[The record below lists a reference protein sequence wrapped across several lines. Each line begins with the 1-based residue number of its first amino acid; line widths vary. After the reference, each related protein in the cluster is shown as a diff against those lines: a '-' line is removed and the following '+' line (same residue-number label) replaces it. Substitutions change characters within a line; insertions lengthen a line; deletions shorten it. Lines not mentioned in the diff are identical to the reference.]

1 MSEEGKDRHHHHYH
15 HHHYHHETSQ
25 PPLPSV
31 ADEYGTFQAL
41 SKPAVIGFPQPVP
54 PPGALEP
61 AEYYARGY
69 QSVPVYVADEKG
81 AVSEPPL
88 PCCGIGLGWFLHVSC
103 CVSYLVLGQA
113 SLIISE
119 LGVLELDHLCIPPAK
134 RIIRFIIG
142 FFLPAIPWYVA
153 AFTLLCARSVD
164 HREKPGYV
172 ACSIAAVLA
181 TIGIIFDWTM
191 MLSGRW

>member
-69 QSVPVYVADEKG
+69 QSVPG
-81 AVSEPPL
+81 NPFCPH
-88 PCCGIGLGWFLHVSC
+88 LHN
-103 CVSYLVLGQA
+103 
-113 SLIISE
+113 SL
-119 LGVLELDHLCIPPAK
+119 
-134 RIIRFIIG
+134 
-142 FFLPAIPWYVA
+142 
-153 AFTLLCARSVD
+153 
-164 HREKPGYV
+164 
-172 ACSIAAVLA
+172 
-181 TIGIIFDWTM
+181 
-191 MLSGRW
+191 